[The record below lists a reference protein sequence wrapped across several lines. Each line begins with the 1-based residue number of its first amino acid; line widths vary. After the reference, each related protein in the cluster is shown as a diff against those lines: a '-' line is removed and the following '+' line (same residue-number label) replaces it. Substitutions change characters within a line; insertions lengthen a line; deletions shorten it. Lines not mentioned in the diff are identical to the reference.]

1 MSVDINTL
9 KQKYAAYAERNNDMV
24 GQNEIIVPCLVTM
37 VTELRKERTEKPA
50 DMIDEKKS
58 RGDDKH
64 AKKAFVYHLV
74 HGVTL
79 NRKDMNMNLTTFSK
93 TEEGGQNKRES
104 KQDMNILHQHS
115 SISFSTFDQVMARKL
130 KSIAPCVCKVFLRA
144 ERFHDRVS
152 YTAGRIMCDE
162 LSNCFNSIFYNRY
175 IKGGP
180 MSEIPTLENI
190 KPESFAP
197 RTEEK
202 YMYRHTVLPLTSH
215 NSPFTAV
222 VPLVDFS
229 DRRRLTG
236 SNKDS
241 DETVPSVTVE
251 NSMDKVSNGMNVMF
265 VYKPED
271 NGVEKK
277 TLVKFGYFP
286 AVWSC
291 FGVSSVD
298 KWIKCAGTLVSGA
311 RGWYAVGSAKLENIK
326 RLSTNA
332 GFDLD
337 NNEVQGHEEPL
348 SVVSTT
354 VFISAMSLDLFDTV
368 SASGRV
374 LAKEWVADK
383 YSIENYNYTA
393 DTGHENAIN
402 LNCYLRLREAK
413 AVFNITEMNDPVRA
427 EFLRRTKDMSG
438 VVYYGIFPYGV
449 NAPYEAADIM
459 QYLSTSQ
466 CVLPCVVF
474 ACIQA

>member
-1 MSVDINTL
+1 MSVDINSL

-24 GQNEIIVPCLVTM
+24 GQNEIIVPCLITM
-37 VTELRKERTEKPA
+37 VMELRKERTEKPS
-50 DMIDEKKS
+50 DMVEEKKI
-58 RGDDKH
+58 RVDDKH
-64 AKKAFVYHLV
+64 AKKPFVYHLV

-79 NRKDMNMNLTTFSK
+79 NRKDMNMNMNTFNKSDA
-93 TEEGGQNKRES
+93 GQNKRES
-104 KQDMNILHQHS
+104 KQDINILHQHS
-115 SISFSTFDQVMARKL
+115 SISFTTFDQVMARKL
-130 KSIAPCVCKVFLRA
+130 KSISPCVCKVFLRA

-162 LSNCFNSIFYNRY
+162 MSNCFNSIFYSRY

-215 NSPFTAV
+215 NSHFTAV

-241 DETVPSVTVE
+241 DEIVPSVTVE

-271 NGVEKK
+271 NGEEKK

-298 KWIKCAGTLVSGA
+298 KWIQCAGTLVAGA
-311 RGWYAVGSAKLENIK
+311 RGWFAVGSAKLENIK

-332 GFDLD
+332 GFDHD
-337 NNEVQGHEEPL
+337 SHEAHGSEE
-348 SVVSTT
+348 VVSTT

-374 LAKEWVADK
+374 LSKDWVSDK
-383 YSIENYNYTA
+383 YSIENYNFTA
-393 DTGHENAIN
+393 EAGHENPIN
-402 LNCYLRLREAK
+402 LNCYLRLREVK
-413 AVFNITEMNDPVRA
+413 AVFNISEMNDPVRA
-427 EFLRRTKDMSG
+427 EFIRRTKDMPG
-438 VVYYGIFPYGV
+438 VVYYGIFPHGF
-449 NAPYEAADIM
+449 NAPYEAANIM
-459 QYLSTSQ
+459 EYLATPQ